1 MISES
6 ENRAESA
13 NRGTLMKRLTVNSVL
28 LATIAVLGVAVAGLM
43 RWHFGINPVMAALPP
58 HPLAQLTAG
67 PELES
72 ATDASAI
79 VRWTGPNPGGTAL
92 HYGVVHYG
100 THAMNLTEVAKS
112 PNRRNPSNAD
122 MTFRVR
128 IAGLNAH
135 TTYYYRVESVGATGV
150 SDGASSPVRTF
161 QTK

>member
-1 MISES
+1 
-6 ENRAESA
+6 
-13 NRGTLMKRLTVNSVL
+13 MKRLILTFAF
-28 LATIAVLGVAVAGLM
+28 LASIAVLGVTVASLI
-43 RWHFGINPVMAALPP
+43 RWHFGVSPVMAAMPT
-58 HPLAQLTAG
+58 HQIAQFSAG

-72 ATDASAI
+72 ATDASVI

-100 THAMNLTEVAKS
+100 TDAMNLTGVAKS
-112 PNRRNPSNAD
+112 PNRRNPSNSD

-128 IAGLNAH
+128 MMGLNAH
-135 TTYYYRVESVGATGV
+135 TTYYYTVESVGATGV

>member
-1 MISES
+1 MKSES
-6 ENRAESA
+6 RK
-13 NRGTLMKRLTVNSVL
+13 RVTLMKRSTLTAAV
-28 LATIAVLGVAVAGLM
+28 LATIAVLGVTVASSM
-43 RWHFGINPVMAALPP
+43 RWHLAVNPVITAVPP
-58 HPLAQLTAG
+58 HQSAQFTAG

-72 ATDASAI
+72 TADAAAI

-100 THAMNLTEVAKS
+100 TDAMNLTGVAKS
-112 PNRRNPSNAD
+112 PNRRNPSNSD

-128 IAGLNAH
+128 MMGLNAH
-135 TTYYYRVESVGATGV
+135 TTYYYTVESVGATGV

>member
-1 MISES
+1 
-6 ENRAESA
+6 
-13 NRGTLMKRLTVNSVL
+13 MKRLILTFAF
-28 LATIAVLGVAVAGLM
+28 LASIAVLGVTVASLI
-43 RWHFGINPVMAALPP
+43 RWHFGVSPVMAAMPT
-58 HPLAQLTAG
+58 HQIAQFSAG

-72 ATDASAI
+72 ATDASVI

-100 THAMNLTEVAKS
+100 TDAMNLTGVAKS
-112 PNRRNPSNAD
+112 PNRRNPSNPE

-128 IAGLNAH
+128 IVRLNAH
-135 TTYYYRVESVGATGV
+135 TTYYYTVESVGATGV